1 MKHPEPEKKD
11 DIGNLGS
18 KIWEDKRSVYDWFFF
33 SVLLV
38 FSIWAIFQLFGESS
52 WLHGFS
58 LIIFF
63 GFSVFF
69 CALFIRTKTLSV
81 FSSGIWITPMAE
93 PMVEKIR
100 GFQVFIP
107 WGKIDSLKI
116 CERTNEVEIFLLV
129 DVERRELEAPLT
141 DGRGFVRALEK
152 MGKTGLILDSHR
164 YRQIIQEVRS
174 AP

>member
-1 MKHPEPEKKD
+1 
-11 DIGNLGS
+11 
-18 KIWEDKRSVYDWFFF
+18 
-33 SVLLV
+33 
-38 FSIWAIFQLFGESS
+38 
-52 WLHGFS
+52 
-58 LIIFF
+58 
-63 GFSVFF
+63 
-69 CALFIRTKTLSV
+69 
-81 FSSGIWITPMAE
+81 MAE